1 MDLSDPLFSRVDL
14 GLLVKRLTACA
25 AKWFLQE
32 GCSGDESVLPATG
45 KSAQELAF
53 DTAMK
58 FIKGEVELRPTSE
71 ESVEVELYRLLRR
84 VMRNDFLD
92 LVKEGREYKRT
103 KVLEP
108 SDGGES
114 TWGEHGNKLTLA
126 DLPGKAEEGFYSLNA
141 AIVAR
146 RVLPFIKGDA
156 ELENYVDAVLRGG
169 CTKREDI
176 ATYLGI
182 TVQEVTSLRKKL
194 RLRLAPWKQSLDAAM
209 IAPPKQR

>member
-1 MDLSDPLFSRVDL
+1 MDPSDPLFSRVDL
-14 GLLVKRLTACA
+14 LLLVKRLTACA

-32 GCSGDESVLPATG
+32 GCSGEESILPATG

-58 FIKGEVELRPTSE
+58 FIKSEVELRPTSE
-71 ESVEVELYRLLRR
+71 ESAEIELYRLLRR

-114 TWGEHGNKLTLA
+114 AWGKHGNKPTLA
-126 DLPGKAEEGFYSLNA
+126 DLPGDAEEGFYSLNA

-146 RVLPFIKGDA
+146 RVLPLVKGDA

-194 RLRLAPWKQSLDAAM
+194 RIKLAPWKQSLDAAM
-209 IAPPKQR
+209 TAPPKQR

>member
-1 MDLSDPLFSRVDL
+1 MELSDPLFSRVDL
-14 GLLVKRLTACA
+14 VLLVKRLTACA

-32 GCSGDESVLPATG
+32 GCSGEESVLPATG
-45 KSAQELAF
+45 KSAKELAF
-53 DTAMK
+53 DTVTE
-58 FIKGEVELRPTSE
+58 FIKGEVEWRPTSE
-71 ESVEVELYRLLRR
+71 ESAEIELYRLLRR

-114 TWGEHGNKLTLA
+114 AWGEYSSKLTLA
-126 DLPGKAEEGFYSLNA
+126 DLPDTAEEGFYSLDA

-146 RVLPFIKGDA
+146 RVLPLVKGDS
-156 ELENYVDAVLRGG
+156 ELENYVKAVLRGG

-194 RLRLAPWKQSLDAAM
+194 RIKLASWKRSLDAAM
-209 IAPPKQR
+209 TATPKQR

>member
-14 GLLVKRLTACA
+14 VLLVKRLTACA

-32 GCSGDESVLPATG
+32 GCSGEESVLPATG
-45 KSAQELAF
+45 KSAKELAF
-53 DTAMK
+53 DTVTE
-58 FIKGEVELRPTSE
+58 FIKGTVEWQPTSE
-71 ESVEVELYRLLRR
+71 ESADVELYRLLRK

-108 SDGGES
+108 SEGGEGA
-114 TWGEHGNKLTLA
+114 WGEYSSKPTLA
-126 DLPGKAEEGFYSLNA
+126 NLPGDAEEDFYSLNA

-146 RVLPFIKGDA
+146 RVLPLVKGDT
-156 ELENYVDAVLRGG
+156 ELEDYVNAVLRGG

-176 ATYLGI
+176 AAYLGI
-182 TVQEVTSLRKKL
+182 TVQEVNSRRKKL
-194 RLRLAPWKQSLDAAM
+194 RIKLASWKRSLDSTM
-209 IAPPKQR
+209 TVTQKQR